1 MTFYGKRAFNR
12 LKVILVEENKTNK
25 WLAKQLN
32 RNETT
37 VSRWCTNE
45 MQPPIESFYE
55 IAEVLNID
63 VRDLLVPSKI
73 NKKNF

>member
-1 MTFYGKRAFNR
+1 MPKRAFNR

-32 RNETT
+32 RSETT
-37 VSRWCTNE
+37 ISRWCTNE
-45 MQPPIESFYE
+45 MQPTIESFYE

-73 NKKNF
+73 TNKRS

>member
-1 MTFYGKRAFNR
+1 MSKRVFNR
-12 LKVILVEENKTNK
+12 LKVVLVEKNKTNK
-25 WLAKQLN
+25 WLAKQLK

-45 MQPPIESFYE
+45 MQPRIEAFYE

-63 VRDLLVPSKI
+63 VRELLIPTKANSKI
-73 NKKNF
+73 S

>member
-1 MTFYGKRAFNR
+1 MFMTKKAFNR

-32 RNETT
+32 RSETT

-73 NKKNF
+73 DSKNS